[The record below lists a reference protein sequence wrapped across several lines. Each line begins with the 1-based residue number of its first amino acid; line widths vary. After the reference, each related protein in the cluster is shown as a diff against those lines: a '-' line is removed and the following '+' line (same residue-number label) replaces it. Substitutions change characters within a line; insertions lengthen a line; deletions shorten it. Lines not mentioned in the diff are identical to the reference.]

1 MKGGSFANTEVID
14 INPDHVFD
22 LKDLREN
29 TQQTADSK
37 SRTQGWLFKFR
48 LSAHYKYVVVFEKNG
63 ATEETYNYNLSVH
76 DLNSN
81 DLIHEFSLKGMQ
93 DAGKYSLVDVEAHPT
108 IDELFLVYDTGGWV
122 KIFDIVTA

>member
-1 MKGGSFANTEVID
+1 M
-14 INPDHVFD
+14 
-22 LKDLREN
+22 
-29 TQQTADSK
+29 
-37 SRTQGWLFKFR
+37 
-48 LSAHYKYVVVFEKNG
+48 VFEKNG